1 MAIIAATKQAKIA
14 ARRILLHAVR
24 YPNLPIKLITDDA
37 RMRHFI
43 IIEEGV
49 VITADADGMMGARK
63 RSWLILTMGESIP
76 EKESWLIWHRALSSR
91 DIRYSPITNRSLKIF
106 ANSSNNFQ
114 WENWKAAMETQI
126 VKSSNE
132 KRHSPR
138 RSITKKMRDYD
149 PESNRSLNNQKNN
162 R

>member
-63 RSWLILTMGESIP
+63 RS
-76 EKESWLIWHRALSSR
+76 
-91 DIRYSPITNRSLKIF
+91 
-106 ANSSNNFQ
+106 
-114 WENWKAAMETQI
+114 
-126 VKSSNE
+126 
-132 KRHSPR
+132 
-138 RSITKKMRDYD
+138 
-149 PESNRSLNNQKNN
+149 
-162 R
+162 